1 MDTSELDEYG
11 KDEDGILR
19 SHEPP
24 YDGLGIRC
32 INFLLFFFYIL
43 LFAGGITGIALPCI
57 WPNVFF
63 PIIITFAIVVV
74 VPVLHLV
81 VKILGKVF
89 VQGYLLYPMQ
99 PKWVYQVGDGM
110 LIFIIVGVIA
120 AFVLDML
127 FSGGPNPILPMLGSW
142 VVSIVML
149 INLHLIWR
157 ITYEGPALPPPVN
170 YKEEET
176 PWQDFQDRLRE
187 KGF

>member
-43 LFAGGITGIALPCI
+43 LFAGGITGIVLPCI

-63 PIIITFAIVVV
+63 PIIITFAIVIV
-74 VPVLHLV
+74 VPVLHLL
-81 VKILGKVF
+81 VKILGKVC
-89 VQGYLLYPMQ
+89 VPGYLLYPVK
-99 PKWVYQVGDGM
+99 PKWLYQVGDGV
-110 LIFIIVGVIA
+110 LIFMMAGVIA

-127 FSGGPNPILPMLGSW
+127 FSGGPNPIMPMLGSW

-157 ITYEGPALPPPVN
+157 ITYEGPNKPPPVEF
-170 YKEEET
+170 YEKKD
-176 PWQDFQDRLRE
+176 PWGDFVERLGE
-187 KGF
+187 DGF